1 MMHAAPATD
10 LPATAGPAGVSIII
24 PAYNYARYLP
34 GAIDSALAQT
44 HPHKEV
50 IVVDDGSTDDTP
62 EVIAHYGERVRGIR
76 QANAG
81 LSAARNTGI
90 QAAQYPY
97 VAFLDADDLLGP
109 AFLAELMESFQKLP
123 EDYGLVACDCL
134 KFRGDGEIIPQ
145 KKLKPETA
153 REITTAQLVLRNQ
166 FVADAVV
173 ARREVLER
181 AGLFDVSLR
190 STEDRDLWIRVSRL
204 CRLHFL
210 PEALVKVRIH
220 GGSMSTHGA
229 RMLESISHVLAKARA
244 EDDGRVPAACWR
256 MARSFM
262 HYQIAW
268 THHDAGNRAGAVR
281 HLLKSLLAW
290 PFFGDPHALN
300 ENVCFRIR
308 SLRQFLLS
316 HREAKPGA
324 DAPASPRA
332 SGRK

>member
-173 ARREVLER
+173 A
-181 AGLFDVSLR
+181 GG
-190 STEDRDLWIRVSRL
+190 
-204 CRLHFL
+204 
-210 PEALVKVRIH
+210 PVR
-220 GGSMSTHGA
+220 
-229 RMLESISHVLAKARA
+229 
-244 EDDGRVPAACWR
+244 
-256 MARSFM
+256 
-262 HYQIAW
+262 
-268 THHDAGNRAGAVR
+268 
-281 HLLKSLLAW
+281 
-290 PFFGDPHALN
+290 
-300 ENVCFRIR
+300 CFTAQHRGPR
-308 SLRQFLLS
+308 SLDSRQPALPSPLPARGAGEGP
-316 HREAKPGA
+316 HPWRQHEHARGA
-324 DAPASPRA
+324 DAGKHQPCAGQGA
-332 SGRK
+332 CGG